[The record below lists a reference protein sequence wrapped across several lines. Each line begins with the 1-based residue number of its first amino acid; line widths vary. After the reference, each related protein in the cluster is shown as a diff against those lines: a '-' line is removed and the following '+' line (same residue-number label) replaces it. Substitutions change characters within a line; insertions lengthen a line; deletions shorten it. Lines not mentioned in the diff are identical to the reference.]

1 MKKILLLL
9 IITSIAFTQT
19 KWRQSYLDTLDGL
32 VYSPT
37 SEKPYTGKVFELYNN
52 GAKQIEGS
60 YKAGRPNGKWS
71 FYAIGGELI
80 RQIDYKKNITL
91 EYSDLYDFHLKDNLM
106 NYLLGEW
113 ELKYDIFEGD
123 TTFFNGVETPLVELE
138 FFQNVSTVKMK
149 SRSYEFL
156 DSDKWYQWL
165 KYDIEYLDDNMV
177 KSDNQKFLNEDFIE
191 YAKEQGFY
199 NEILRA
205 SYVYEVNIIDYNSF
219 IEEGKNKE
227 GEKYSLKY
235 VRLKEF

>member
-19 KWRQSYLDTLDGL
+19 KWRQSYLDTLGGL

-37 SEKPYTGKVFELYNN
+37 SEKPYTGKVFELYKN

-91 EYSDLYDFHLKDNLM
+91 EYSDLYDIHQKDNLM

-113 ELKYDIFEGD
+113 EEEYQIFEGD
-123 TTFFNGVETPLVELE
+123 TISGYEFIVE
-138 FFQNVSTVKMK
+138 FFQNVIIERIKTSNF
-149 SRSYEFL
+149 EFL
-156 DSDKWYQWL
+156 DSDKWYQWV
-165 KYDIEYLDDNMV
+165 KRDIEYLDDNMV
-177 KSDNQKFLNEDFIE
+177 KIDNAKFLNKDFIE

-199 NEILRA
+199 NQILTG
-205 SYVYEVNIIDYNSF
+205 SYIEEVNIIDYNSF
-219 IEEGKNKE
+219 ILKVENKE
-227 GEKYSLKY
+227 GEKYLLKY
-235 VRLKEF
+235 VRLNEF

>member
-37 SEKPYTGKVFELYNN
+37 SEKPYTGKVFELYKN

-91 EYSDLYDFHLKDNLM
+91 EYSDLYDIHQKDNLM

-113 ELKYDIFEGD
+113 EEEYQIFEGD
-123 TTFFNGVETPLVELE
+123 TISGYEFIVE
-138 FFQNVSTVKMK
+138 FFQNVIIERIKTSNF
-149 SRSYEFL
+149 EFL
-156 DSDKWYQWL
+156 DSDKWYQWV
-165 KYDIEYLDDNMV
+165 KRDIEYLDDNMV
-177 KSDNQKFLNEDFIE
+177 KIDNAKFLNKDFIE

-199 NEILRA
+199 NQILTG
-205 SYVYEVNIIDYNSF
+205 SFVSEVNIIDFNSF
-219 IEEGKNKE
+219 IEEGENKE
-227 GEKYSLKY
+227 GEKYLLKY

>member
-1 MKKILLLL
+1 MKNILLLL

-123 TTFFNGVETPLVELE
+123 TIFF
-138 FFQNVSTVKMK
+138 
-149 SRSYEFL
+149 
-156 DSDKWYQWL
+156 
-165 KYDIEYLDDNMV
+165 
-177 KSDNQKFLNEDFIE
+177 
-191 YAKEQGFY
+191 
-199 NEILRA
+199 
-205 SYVYEVNIIDYNSF
+205 
-219 IEEGKNKE
+219 
-227 GEKYSLKY
+227 
-235 VRLKEF
+235 

>member
-1 MKKILLLL
+1 MKKTLLLL

-19 KWRQSYLDTLDGL
+19 KWRQSNLDTLDGL

-37 SEKPYTGKVFELYNN
+37 SEKPYTGKVFELYKN

-91 EYSDLYDFHLKDNLM
+91 EYSDLYDIHQKDNLM

-113 ELKYDIFEGD
+113 EEEYQIFEGD
-123 TTFFNGVETPLVELE
+123 TLSGYEFIVE
-138 FFQNVSTVKMK
+138 FFQNVIIERIKTSNF
-149 SRSYEFL
+149 EFL
-156 DSDKWYQWL
+156 DSDKWYQWV
-165 KYDIEYLDDNMV
+165 KRDIEYLDDNMV
-177 KSDNQKFLNEDFIE
+177 KIDNAKFLNKDFIE

-199 NEILRA
+199 NQILTG
-205 SYVYEVNIIDYNSF
+205 SFVSEVNIIDFNSF
-219 IEEGKNKE
+219 IEEGENKE
-227 GEKYSLKY
+227 GEKYLLKY

>member
-19 KWRQSYLDTLDGL
+19 KWRQSYLDTLGGL

-37 SEKPYTGKVFELYNN
+37 SEKPYTGKVFELYKN

-91 EYSDLYDFHLKDNLM
+91 EYSDLYDIHQKDNLM

-113 ELKYDIFEGD
+113 EEEYQIFEGD
-123 TTFFNGVETPLVELE
+123 TISGYEFIVE
-138 FFQNVSTVKMK
+138 FFQNVIIERIKTSNF
-149 SRSYEFL
+149 EFL
-156 DSDKWYQWL
+156 DSDKWYQWV
-165 KYDIEYLDDNMV
+165 KRDIEYLDDNMV
-177 KSDNQKFLNEDFIE
+177 KIDNAKFLNKDFIE

-199 NEILRA
+199 NQILTG
-205 SYVYEVNIIDYNSF
+205 SFVSEVNIIDFNSF
-219 IEEGKNKE
+219 IEEGENEE
-227 GEKYSLKY
+227 GEKYLLKY

>member
-19 KWRQSYLDTLDGL
+19 KWRQSYLDTLGGL

-37 SEKPYTGKVFELYNN
+37 SEKPYTGKVFELYKN

-91 EYSDLYDFHLKDNLM
+91 EYSDLYDIHQKDNLM

-113 ELKYDIFEGD
+113 EEEYQIFEGD
-123 TTFFNGVETPLVELE
+123 TISGYEFIVE
-138 FFQNVSTVKMK
+138 FFQNVIIARIKTSDF
-149 SRSYEFL
+149 EFL
-156 DSDKWYQWL
+156 DSDKWYQWV
-165 KYDIEYLDDNMV
+165 KRDIEYLDDNMV
-177 KSDNQKFLNEDFIE
+177 KIDNAKFLNKDFIE

-199 NEILRA
+199 NQILTG
-205 SYVYEVNIIDYNSF
+205 SFVSEVNIIDFNSF
-219 IEEGKNKE
+219 IEEGENKK
-227 GEKYSLKY
+227 GEKYLLKY